1 MVCVALLL
9 LHEKLLPNVQ
19 VLDIF
24 SYKLSIE
31 CRFKL
36 ALAVFV
42 TICLT
47 MLWIVKKIYVCVHAD
62 ASRQLLHYEAMS
74 FQILIYPYSR
84 RLQQERRS

>member
-19 VLDIF
+19 VLDLF

-31 CRFKL
+31 CRFKV

-47 MLWIVKKIYVCVHAD
+47 MLWFIKKIYMCVLAD
-62 ASRQLLHYEAMS
+62 ASRQLFHYEALS
-74 FQILIYPYSR
+74 FQILVYPYSR
-84 RLQQERRS
+84 RLQQERRR